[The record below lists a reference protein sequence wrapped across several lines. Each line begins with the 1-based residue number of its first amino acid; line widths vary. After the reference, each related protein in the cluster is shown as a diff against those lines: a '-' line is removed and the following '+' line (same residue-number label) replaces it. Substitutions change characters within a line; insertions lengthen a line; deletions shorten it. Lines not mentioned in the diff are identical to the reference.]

1 MANYVESGAILGF
14 KVGTQS
20 RVNELLAAGTNAGAS
35 HGTFYLAQDTHR
47 LYIGNEDTSLS
58 PVNEGVTTVANMAAL
73 NTIATGW
80 VTADQKAGAAGQ
92 FFYDTADNILCV
104 WNGKGWVQINT
115 NTNDTINSYTMAVE
129 SEDNNAGKVVKGTVS
144 DTANHSYSARFKVT
158 GDNGVVVS
166 YDTTQ
171 VTINGTVHSV
181 PLITVSSK
189 YTLATAADGMN
200 GAKIQLKSEDSSN
213 DSEVKIVPGNYGTD
227 TATNVTISRNSTTGD
242 ISIAAKDSKN
252 KSVTVANNA
261 SAGFD
266 VTITENTNATVTTNF
281 QPKIQYGSTPITVD
295 FVGGT
300 ATLNAYTK
308 GEVDDLMRALN
319 GMTYIGTLVGVG
331 APQGLTASAA
341 TAIKTDAT
349 TGNTT
354 VELDGTNVPMHVGDT
369 ILVAYPYNWQNGA
382 GNLSKGSLLIARG
395 TEDANGEITPA
406 TLTFDVVESTV
417 DIDTTYYFAQTS
429 KGIELKDSANKTQGG
444 LLFTGGTDT
453 GTATNDLIKVSTS
466 YVDTGNTANSKKA
479 TITIEHKDVTRTD
492 TTGTAIET
500 NRPGSG
506 NGWQG
511 DTVVTIITG
520 VTTNESGH
528 VTGVETKQITI
539 HDTSAIIDSVT
550 TSFGETNAGIYT
562 NATTGANVGIF
573 ETVITEKTK
582 QNQQK
587 SVTNRLGF
595 SSKSLTLTGTTQ
607 QASAS
612 NAASVNTLNIEMIW
626 GSF

>member
-14 KVGTQS
+14 KVGTQA
-20 RVNELLAAGTNAGAS
+20 RVNELLAAGTSAGAT

-58 PVNEGVTTVANMAAL
+58 PVNEGVTTVANMTAL
-73 NTIATGW
+73 NTIAAGW
-80 VTADQKAGAAGQ
+80 TTADQKVGAAGQ

-129 SEDNNAGKVVKGTVS
+129 SEDNNAGSVVKGTVA

-166 YDTTQ
+166 YDTTS
-171 VTINGTVHSV
+171 VTINGTAHSV

-189 YTLATAADGMN
+189 YTLGTAADGMN

-213 DSEVKIVPGNYGTD
+213 DSEIKLVPGNYGTD

-242 ISIAAKDSKN
+242 ISIAAKDTKN
-252 KSVTVANNA
+252 KSVAVANNA
-261 SAGFD
+261 TAGFD
-266 VTITENTNATVTTNF
+266 VTITENTNTSVTTNF

-308 GEVDDLMRALN
+308 GEVDDLMKALN
-319 GMTYIGTLVGVG
+319 GMTYLGTLVGVG
-331 APQGLTASAA
+331 GTGTASAA
-341 TAIKTDAT
+341 TAIVTNST
-349 TGNTT
+349 TGETT
-354 VELDGTNVPMHVGDT
+354 VEFNGNNVPMHVGDT
-369 ILVAYPYNWQNGA
+369 ILVASPYNWTNGA
-382 GNLSKGSLLIARG
+382 GQLSKGSLLIARG

-417 DIDTTYYFAQTS
+417 DIDTTYYFAQTTG
-429 KGIELKDSANKTQGG
+429 GIELKDSSNRTQGG

-453 GTATNDLIKVSTS
+453 GTSTNDLIKVSTS

-492 TTGTAIET
+492 TTGTAVQT
-500 NRPGSG
+500 ARAGSG
-506 NGWQG
+506 NSYNGSTNV
-511 DTVVTIITG
+511 TVVTG

-528 VTGVETKQITI
+528 ITGVETTQITI
-539 HDTSAIIDSVT
+539 RDTNNVITSLATSVAD
-550 TSFGETNAGIYT
+550 AGIYT
-562 NATTGANVGIF
+562 NSGKNVGVF
-573 ETVITEKTK
+573 TTTVTEHNVAGNADITNTGY
-582 QNQQK
+582 
-587 SVTNRLGF
+587 SAI
-595 SSKSLTLTGTTQ
+595 SSKSLTIAKDSQ
-607 QASAS
+607 KVSSSNNQAV
-612 NAASVNTLNIEMIW
+612 AALNIEMIW